1 MALKM
6 RKRKLIRRAS
16 APAFVLWLVA
26 TLLAGGVMLHQ
37 KESAASASAV
47 KQSPATRA
55 AKRVL
60 VISLDGLDAR
70 YLLKRDEYGLKI
82 PTLRRLMAEGT
93 WARGVVSVYPSLTY
107 PAHTT
112 LVTGATPRRHGIFG
126 NNILEMP
133 PAPQTGAAH
142 WFARDI
148 RAETLWD
155 AARRAKLSTGMVSW
169 PVAGGTGDW
178 NVPEIWKP
186 GGTQND
192 SLGEIA
198 MHARPSGLV
207 EEIAKRDPA
216 LYAKATADETDD
228 MRTRFAEYVIG
239 EKKPDVMLVHL
250 FDLDHFEHDEGPFT
264 PQAFEMLEKTDG
276 YVARLLDA
284 ARRAG
289 TLAETAVFIVSD
301 HGFKSISQQIQPGV
315 ILERAGLLKTRE
327 EKDAQGRTRTLVAD
341 DWRALPYPTA
351 GSCAIILRNPRDGD
365 AMRRALAAFREY
377 AGAENQ
383 GRRAKGDGL
392 LRIIYAE
399 HLAKLGS
406 NPRAAFMLEAADGY
420 AFGGSLTGEPL
431 AATRQRGTHG
441 YLPSGADYRTSFIA
455 AGASV
460 TRRGDLGVVHMLDIG
475 PTIAATLGLK
485 LRDADGRPLKLR

>member
-1 MALKM
+1 MLKM
-6 RKRKLIRRAS
+6 NKTKLMRRGGAV
-16 APAFVLWLVA
+16 VLWLVA
-26 TLLAGGVMLHQ
+26 MLPAVVGV
-37 KESAASASAV
+37 
-47 KQSPATRA
+47 ATAQPSTVA

-70 YLLKRDEYGLKI
+70 YLLLRDEYGLKI
-82 PTLRRLMAEGT
+82 PTLRRLLAEGA
-93 WARGVVSVYPSLTY
+93 WAARGVVSVYPSLTY

-112 LVTGATPRRHGIFG
+112 IVTGATPRRHGIFG
-126 NNILEMP
+126 NNLFEAP

-148 RAETLWD
+148 RADTLWD

-169 PVAGGTGDW
+169 PVAGGAGDW

-198 MHARPSGLV
+198 KHARPHGLV
-207 EEIAKRDPA
+207 EEIARHDPA

-228 MRTRFAEYVIG
+228 MRTRFAEYVIAA
-239 EKKPDVMLVHL
+239 KKPRVMLVHL
-250 FDLDHFEHDEGPFT
+250 FDLDHFEHDYGPFT
-264 PQAFEMLEKTDG
+264 PEAFEMLEKSDG

-284 ARRAG
+284 ARSAG

-315 ILERAGLLKTRE
+315 ILERAGLLRTRTE
-327 EKDAQGRTRTLVAD
+327 QDAQTGRTRTIIAD

-351 GSCAIILRNPRDGD
+351 GSCAIVLRDPRDGD
-365 AMRRALAAFREY
+365 AYRRALAAFREY
-377 AGAENQ
+377 ARPESD
-383 GRRAKGDGL
+383 GRRVKGGEL

-420 AFGGSLTGEPL
+420 SFGGGYTGEPVSP
-431 AATRQRGTHG
+431 TRQRGTHG
-441 YLPSGADYRTSFIA
+441 YLPSGAADYRASFIA

-460 TRRGDLGVVHMLDIG
+460 TRRGDLGVVQMLDIG

-485 LRDADGRPLKLR
+485 LRAADGRPLKLR